1 MVATRGVSIWSGF
14 FTSAMKTKIA
24 DTLKEE
30 MARQGVSTYR
40 LAKLSNL
47 STRVITLVLRGE
59 TNPTLDTIERL
70 LIPLG
75 LHIEI
80 VKD

>member
-1 MVATRGVSIWSGF
+1 MR
-14 FTSAMKTKIA
+14 TKIA
-24 DTLKEE
+24 DALKNE
-30 MARQGVSTYR
+30 MARQGVTTYR

-47 STRVITLVLRGE
+47 STRIITLVLRGE
-59 TNPTLDTIERL
+59 TNPTLDTLERL
-70 LIPLG
+70 LAPLG

>member
-1 MVATRGVSIWSGF
+1 
-14 FTSAMKTKIA
+14 MKTKIA
-24 DTLKEE
+24 DALREE
-30 MARQGVSTYR
+30 MVRQGVTTYR

-47 STRVITLVLRGE
+47 STRIISLVLRGE
-59 TNPTLDTIERL
+59 TNPTLDTLERL
-70 LIPLG
+70 LTPLG

>member
-1 MVATRGVSIWSGF
+1 MR
-14 FTSAMKTKIA
+14 TKIA
-24 DTLKEE
+24 DALKNE
-30 MARQGVSTYR
+30 MARQGVTTYR

-47 STRVITLVLRGE
+47 STRIITLVLRGE

-70 LIPLG
+70 LTPLG
-75 LHIEI
+75 FHIEI

>member
-1 MVATRGVSIWSGF
+1 MR
-14 FTSAMKTKIA
+14 TKIA
-24 DTLKEE
+24 DALKNE
-30 MARQGVSTYR
+30 MARQGVTTYR

-47 STRVITLVLRGE
+47 STRIITLVLRGE
-59 TNPTLDTIERL
+59 TNPTLDTLERL
-70 LIPLG
+70 LTPLG

>member
-1 MVATRGVSIWSGF
+1 MR
-14 FTSAMKTKIA
+14 TKIA
-24 DTLKEE
+24 DALKNE
-30 MARQGVSTYR
+30 MARQGVTTYR

-47 STRVITLVLRGE
+47 STRIITLVLRGE

-70 LIPLG
+70 LTPLG

-80 VKD
+80 AKD

>member
-1 MVATRGVSIWSGF
+1 MR
-14 FTSAMKTKIA
+14 TKIA
-24 DTLKEE
+24 DALKEG
-30 MARQGVSTYR
+30 MARQGVTTYR

-47 STRVITLVLRGE
+47 SPRIITLVLRGE

-70 LIPLG
+70 LTPLG

>member
-1 MVATRGVSIWSGF
+1 
-14 FTSAMKTKIA
+14 MKTKIA

-30 MARQGVSTYR
+30 MTRQGVTIYR

-47 STRVITLVLRGE
+47 STRIITLVLRGE
-59 TNPTLDTIERL
+59 TNPTLDTLERL
-70 LIPLG
+70 LTPLG

>member
-1 MVATRGVSIWSGF
+1 MVATRGVSIWSGI
-14 FTSAMKTKIA
+14 FTDAMKTKIA
-24 DTLKEE
+24 EILREE

-59 TNPTLDTIERL
+59 TNPTFDTIERL
-70 LIPLG
+70 LTPLG

>member
-1 MVATRGVSIWSGF
+1 
-14 FTSAMKTKIA
+14 MKTKIA
-24 DTLKEE
+24 DILREE
-30 MARQGVSTYR
+30 MARQGVTTYR

-47 STRVITLVLRGE
+47 STRIITLVLRGE

-70 LIPLG
+70 LAPLG

-80 VKD
+80 AKE

>member
-1 MVATRGVSIWSGF
+1 MR
-14 FTSAMKTKIA
+14 TKIA
-24 DTLKEE
+24 DALKEE
-30 MARQGVSTYR
+30 MARQGVTTYR

-47 STRVITLVLRGE
+47 STRIITLVLRGE
-59 TNPTLDTIERL
+59 TNPTLETLERL
-70 LIPLG
+70 LTPLG

>member
-1 MVATRGVSIWSGF
+1 MKV
-14 FTSAMKTKIA
+14 MKTKIA
-24 DTLKEE
+24 DVLREE
-30 MARQGVSTYR
+30 MARQGVTTYR

-47 STRVITLVLRGE
+47 STRIISLVLRGE

-70 LIPLG
+70 LTPLG

>member
-1 MVATRGVSIWSGF
+1 MDGKVMNTN
-14 FTSAMKTKIA
+14 IA
-24 DTLKEE
+24 DVLKEE
-30 MARQGVSTYR
+30 MARQEVSTYR

-47 STRVITLVLRGE
+47 SARVITLVLRGE
-59 TNPTLDTIERL
+59 TNPTLDTLERL
-70 LIPLG
+70 LTPLG

>member
-1 MVATRGVSIWSGF
+1 MR
-14 FTSAMKTKIA
+14 TKIA
-24 DTLKEE
+24 DALKEA
-30 MARQGVSTYR
+30 MARQGVTTYR

-47 STRVITLVLRGE
+47 STRIITLVLRGE
-59 TNPTLDTIERL
+59 TNPTLDTLERL
-70 LIPLG
+70 LAPLG

>member
-1 MVATRGVSIWSGF
+1 MTPLTRWL
-14 FTSAMKTKIA
+14 MKTKIA
-24 DTLKEE
+24 DALREE
-30 MARQGVSTYR
+30 MVRQGVTTYR

-47 STRVITLVLRGE
+47 STRIISLVLRGE
-59 TNPTLDTIERL
+59 TNPTLDTLERL
-70 LIPLG
+70 LTPLG

>member
-1 MVATRGVSIWSGF
+1 MAASIWNGIF
-14 FTSAMKTKIA
+14 MKVMKTKIA
-24 DTLKEE
+24 EILKEE
-30 MARQGVSTYR
+30 MAKQGVTTYR

-47 STRVITLVLRGE
+47 STRVISLVLRGE
-59 TNPTLDTIERL
+59 TNPTLDTLERL
-70 LIPLG
+70 LTPLG

>member
-1 MVATRGVSIWSGF
+1 
-14 FTSAMKTKIA
+14 MKTKIA
-24 DTLKEE
+24 DILREG
-30 MARQGVSTYR
+30 MARQGVTTYR

-47 STRVITLVLRGE
+47 STRIITLVLRGE

-70 LIPLG
+70 LAPLG

-80 VKD
+80 AKE